1 MANTGR
7 RRVNSNRTEIQNYVD
22 GSTARQVHVR
32 RTAEQNPTPAS
43 EKRRVKN
50 PTPAAEKKRENT
62 PPAQQAGSRRNRA
75 EHQGPSRQQ
84 LERNRANARSMGIGY
99 VLFLTAA
106 CLLSMFLCVRYLNMK
121 STLTSQNDAIEA
133 AESEL
138 NSLKADN
145 DAYYNQ
151 VQASVTLDD
160 IKEAAQ
166 EYGMHYAT
174 ESQIEYYSV
183 DESSYLR
190 QYQDVPE

>member
-7 RRVNSNRTEIQNYVD
+7 RRVNSNRTEIHTYVD

-32 RTAEQNPTPAS
+32 RSAEQNQTPVS
-43 EKRRVKN
+43 EKRRIRQSASAQGN
-50 PTPAAEKKRENT
+50 GRQKRAVQHR
-62 PPAQQAGSRRNRA
+62 PLSR
-75 EHQGPSRQQ
+75 EQ
-84 LERNRANARSMGIGY
+84 LARNRANARSMGLGY

-106 CLLSMFLCVRYLNMK
+106 CLLTMFLCVRYLSMK
-121 STLTSQNDAIEA
+121 STLTAQNDKIEIL
-133 AESEL
+133 ESQL
-138 NSLKADN
+138 NSMQADN

-151 VQASVTLDD
+151 VQSSVTLED
-160 IKEAAQ
+160 IKEAALG
-166 EYGMHYAT
+166 YGMYYAS

>member
-7 RRVNSNRTEIQNYVD
+7 RRVNSNRTDIETYVD

-32 RTAEQNPTPAS
+32 RRAEQNPAPAS
-43 EKRRVKN
+43 EKRRIKE
-50 PTPAAEKKRENT
+50 PAAAPKS
-62 PPAQQAGSRRNRA
+62 SRRTGTA
-75 EHQGPSRQQ
+75 GYQKPSQKQ
-84 LERNRANARSMGIGY
+84 LERNRANARSMGMGY

-106 CLLSMFLCVRYLNMK
+106 CLLTMFLCVRYLNMK
-121 STLTSQNDAIEA
+121 STLTAQTEVIEEK
-133 AESEL
+133 ESEL
-138 NSLKADN
+138 NTMKADN

-160 IKEAAQ
+160 IKEAAL

-183 DESSYLR
+183 DESTYLR
-190 QYQDVPE
+190 QYQDIPE